1 MTTLAIDR
9 RSFVAFA
16 AAAGAAGLVPAAA
29 GAQQPPAIEG
39 FRSAKFGMDEKAVK
53 AAIKADMDRVK
64 ESAREAFKRSADAQ
78 MKLRSQLNSEVL
90 RKLST
95 ARKLSIA

>member
-1 MTTLAIDR
+1 MQRRRLRSSKMATLL
-9 RSFVAFA
+9 F
-16 AAAGAAGLVPAAA
+16 PA
-29 GAQQPPAIEG
+29 
-39 FRSAKFGMDEKAVK
+39 K